1 MDFCVWRKQVHMY
14 ARGGWAATV
23 DVDRAVP
30 CEGLNPKA
38 SEITEQTAD
47 NIEGSS
53 AGGSIVYPTY

>member
-1 MDFCVWRKQVHMY
+1 MY
-14 ARGGWAATV
+14 ARGGQAATV

-38 SEITEQTAD
+38 SEKTEQTAD
-47 NIEGSS
+47 STEGSS